1 MSMTI
6 SCTWAGLGK
15 VQIRQH

>member
-6 SCTWAGLGK
+6 SCTWAGK
-15 VQIRQH
+15 IQIRRH